1 MVDSE
6 FKDIVSATNTS
17 RVISVAMDYL
27 IMGKSTKETE
37 IRINFHA
44 DNYED
49 TKLRI
54 ENAMRGAAYANA
66 INEGTIALPPY
77 VRVDKTHIRVDGDE

>member
-1 MVDSE
+1 MADEISL
-6 FKDIVSATNTS
+6 ANTS
-17 RVISVAMDYL
+17 KVISVAMDYIIL
-27 IMGKSTKETE
+27 GKSTKEVE

-77 VRVDKTHIRVDGDE
+77 VRVEKSHIKVAGDE